1 MGTARAAAPRDVIGN
16 LWNSPGI
23 RVHSAPMGATP
34 SSDTLPVRTRQRLA
48 LVALVV
54 VALIVITITVVV
66 LGQRREATLRNQA
79 ELRLT
84 LFAGNVMSE
93 LRRSSIVPQLL
104 SRDPVLA
111 NALETRDFSQ
121 TSARLIE
128 ARDEIGVTRLML
140 LDRDGRAVASSERG
154 DIGTEHRNAPYVVE
168 ALRSD
173 STVFT
178 VAFDGSGR
186 PQFVYSRKLTR
197 NGSLLGVITAEVDLF
212 KYERS
217 WDGISEAVIVK
228 DSNDVVILST
238 EPRWR
243 GKTEAEALAQ
253 EPPKNALVRALR
265 ARSDTFDANNS
276 VLDGQQVMRSETR
289 IPFQGW
295 RIVSF
300 STFTPVRER
309 VASVVAV
316 QIMVFAILA
325 AGLFYLTSRQAE
337 RRSLRLQRESAELRK
352 LNLLLQREI
361 AERQK
366 VERNLEV
373 AEQTIA
379 QSSKLAALG
388 EMSAAVSHELNQ
400 PLAAMKTYLAG
411 ARLLVSRQRTDEAV
425 VSFQR
430 INDLI
435 DRMAAITRQLKSYA
449 SKSTDAMGRVD
460 LRAAVDA
467 SLAMME
473 PQFRQRSIGLTVS
486 RPDTPVDVLAER
498 FRLEQVIVN
507 LLRNAVDA
515 TRGQPDPQIDIIL
528 VAGDQVTLSV
538 LDNGTG
544 IADLDA
550 LFEPFYTTKDAGDGL
565 GLGLAISSSIVADL
579 GGRLIARNRPEGGA
593 VFEMHLPR
601 FGEDSI
607 AAQ

>member
-1 MGTARAAAPRDVIGN
+1 MIDASPQDEDGYPLPRR
-16 LWNSPGI
+16 L
-23 RVHSAPMGATP
+23 
-34 SSDTLPVRTRQRLA
+34 RQRLTFVA
-48 LVALVV
+48 LVLVALVV
-54 VALIVITITVVV
+54 IAVTIIV
-66 LGQRREATLRNQA
+66 LGERRTEAIRNQA

-104 SRDPVLA
+104 ARDPLLSSALESRDY
-111 NALETRDFSQ
+111 SQ
-121 TSARLIE
+121 SSQRLIE
-128 ARDEIGVTRLML
+128 YRDEIGVARLML
-140 LDRDGRAVASSERG
+140 LDRDGRTVASSDRVDLG
-154 DIGTEHRNAPYVVE
+154 KDHRNMPYVVD
-168 ALRSD
+168 ALRAD
-173 STVFT
+173 TTVFT
-178 VAFDGSGR
+178 SIFGESGR
-186 PQFVYSRKLTR
+186 PLFVYSRKLTR
-197 NGSLLGVITAEVDLF
+197 AGELLGLITVEVDLF

-228 DSNDVVILST
+228 DSNDVVLLTT

-253 EPPKNALVRALR
+253 EPPKNALIRALR
-265 ARSDTFDANNS
+265 ARTDVFDPENS
-276 VLDGQQVMRSETR
+276 VLDGQSVMRSEAR

-295 RIVSF
+295 RIISF
-300 STFTPVRER
+300 STYTPVRER

-316 QIMVFAILA
+316 QVMAFAILA
-325 AGLFYLTSRQAE
+325 AGLFYLTSRAAE

-366 VERNLEV
+366 AEKNLEV

-411 ARLLVSRQRTDEAV
+411 ARLLVRRQRSEEAI

-449 SKSTDAMGRVD
+449 SKGDEATRRVD
-460 LRAAVDA
+460 LRAAVDS

-473 PQFRQRSIGLTVS
+473 PQFRQRAIGLTVS
-486 RPDTPVDVLAER
+486 RPDTAVDVLGEQ

-538 LDNGTG
+538 FDNGSG
-544 IADLDA
+544 IADLEA
-550 LFEPFYTTKDAGDGL
+550 LFEPFYTTKAAGDGL
-565 GLGLAISSSIVADL
+565 GLGLAISSSIVAEL
-579 GGRLIARNRPEGGA
+579 GGRLTARNRPEGGA
-593 VFEMHLPR
+593 VFEMRLPR
-601 FGEDSI
+601 FGDDSI

>member
-1 MGTARAAAPRDVIGN
+1 MSDAQPDTEGLFN
-16 LWNSPGI
+16 LPN
-23 RVHSAPMGATP
+23 
-34 SSDTLPVRTRQRLA
+34 RTRQRLA
-48 LVALVV
+48 FAALVV
-54 VALIVITITVVV
+54 VALVVIAVTITV
-66 LGQRREATLRNQA
+66 LGARRTEAIRNQA

-104 SRDPVLA
+104 ARDPLLTS
-111 NALETRDFSQ
+111 ALEARDFSQ
-121 TSARLIE
+121 SSQRLIE
-128 ARDEIGVTRLML
+128 YRDELGVARLML
-140 LDRDGRAVASSERG
+140 LDRDGRTVASSDRV
-154 DIGTEHRNAPYVVE
+154 DIGKEHRNEPYMVD
-168 ALRSD
+168 ALRAD
-173 STVFT
+173 STIFT
-178 VAFDGSGR
+178 SIFGDTGR
-186 PQFVYSRKLTR
+186 PLFVYSRKLSR
-197 NGSLLGVITAEVDLF
+197 AGELLGVITVEVDLF

-228 DSNDVVILST
+228 DSNDVVLLTT

-243 GKTEAEALAQ
+243 GKTETAALVQ

-265 ARSDTFDANNS
+265 ARTDVFDAENS
-276 VLDGQQVMRSETR
+276 VLDGQSVMRSEAR
-289 IPFQGW
+289 VPFQGW

-300 STFTPVRER
+300 STYTPVRER

-316 QIMVFAILA
+316 QVMAFAIMA
-325 AGLFYLTSRQAE
+325 AGLFYLTSRAAE
-337 RRSLRLQRESAELRK
+337 QRSLRLQRESAELRK

-361 AERQK
+361 SERQK
-366 VERNLEV
+366 AEKNLEV

-411 ARLLVSRQRTDEAV
+411 ARLLVRRQRSEEAI

-449 SKSTDAMGRVD
+449 SKGSDAIGRVD
-460 LRAAVDA
+460 LRAAVDS
-467 SLAMME
+467 SLAMMQ
-473 PQFRQRSIGLTVS
+473 PQLRQRTIGLTVS
-486 RPDTPVDVLAER
+486 LPDTAADVLGEQ

-515 TRGQPDPQIDIIL
+515 TRGIPDPQIDIIL
-528 VAGDQVTLSV
+528 VVGDQVTLSV

-544 IADLDA
+544 IADFDA
-550 LFEPFYTTKDAGDGL
+550 LFEPFYTTKTAGDGL
-565 GLGLAISSSIVADL
+565 GLGLAISSSIVGDL
-579 GGRLIARNRPEGGA
+579 GGRLTARNRPEGGA
-593 VFEMHLPR
+593 VFEVQLPR
-601 FGEDSI
+601 FGDDRI

>member
-1 MGTARAAAPRDVIGN
+1 MSAAQPDAEGFFN
-16 LWNSPGI
+16 LPN
-23 RVHSAPMGATP
+23 
-34 SSDTLPVRTRQRLA
+34 RTRQRLA
-48 LVALVV
+48 FAALIAVALVV
-54 VALIVITITVVV
+54 IGVTITV
-66 LGQRREATLRNQA
+66 LGARRTEAIRNQA

-104 SRDPVLA
+104 ARDPLLTS
-111 NALETRDFSQ
+111 ALESRDFSQ
-121 TSARLIE
+121 SSQRLIE
-128 ARDEIGVTRLML
+128 YRDELGVARLML
-140 LDRDGRAVASSERG
+140 LDRDGRTVASSDRV
-154 DIGTEHRNAPYVVE
+154 DIGKEHRNEPYMVD
-168 ALRSD
+168 ALRAD
-173 STVFT
+173 TTVFT
-178 VAFDGSGR
+178 SIFGDVGR
-186 PQFVYSRKLTR
+186 PLFVYSRKLTR
-197 NGSLLGVITAEVDLF
+197 AGELLGVITVEVDLF

-228 DSNDVVILST
+228 DSNDVVLLTT

-243 GKTEAEALAQ
+243 GKTEAAALAQ

-265 ARSDTFDANNS
+265 ARTDVFDAENS
-276 VLDGQQVMRSETR
+276 VLDGQSVMRSQAR
-289 IPFQGW
+289 VPFQGW

-300 STFTPVRER
+300 STYTPVRER
-309 VASVVAV
+309 VASVVALQV
-316 QIMVFAILA
+316 MAFAIMA
-325 AGLFYLTSRQAE
+325 AGLFYLTSRAAE

-361 AERQK
+361 SERQK
-366 VERNLEV
+366 AERSLEV

-411 ARLLVSRQRTDEAV
+411 ARLLVRRQRSEEAI

-449 SKSTDAMGRVD
+449 SKGGDAIGRVD
-460 LRAAVDA
+460 LRAAVDS
-467 SLAMME
+467 SLAMMQ
-473 PQFRQRSIGLTVS
+473 PQFRQRAIGLTVS
-486 RPDTPVDVLAER
+486 LPDAAADVLAEQ

-515 TRGQPDPQIDIIL
+515 TRGRPDPQIDIIL

-544 IADLDA
+544 IVDLDA
-550 LFEPFYTTKDAGDGL
+550 LFEPFYTTKAAGDGV

-579 GGRLIARNRPEGGA
+579 GGRLTARNRPEGGA
-593 VFEMHLPR
+593 VFEVQLPK
-601 FGEDSI
+601 FGDDRI

>member
-1 MGTARAAAPRDVIGN
+1 MAA
-16 LWNSPGI
+16 L
-23 RVHSAPMGATP
+23 P
-34 SSDTLPVRTRQRLA
+34 STDPLPVRTRQRLA
-48 LVALVV
+48 LAGLVLVALVV
-54 VALIVITITVVV
+54 IAVTVAV
-66 LGQRREATLRNQA
+66 LGQRREASLRNQA

-111 NALETRDFSQ
+111 SALETRDFSQ
-121 TSARLIE
+121 TSARLI
-128 ARDEIGVTRLML
+128 AYRDEIGVARLML
-140 LDRDGRAVASSERG
+140 LDRDGRTVASSERG
-154 DIGTEHRNAPYVVE
+154 DIGTDYRAAPYMVE
-168 ALRSD
+168 ALRSE
-173 STVFT
+173 TTIFT
-178 VAFDGSGR
+178 SAFDDTGR
-186 PQFVYSRKLTR
+186 PQFVYARKLTR
-197 NGSLLGVITAEVDLF
+197 NGALLGVITAEVDLF

-228 DSNDVVILST
+228 DSSDVVLLST

-253 EPPKNALVRALR
+253 EPPKNALIRALR

-300 STFTPVRER
+300 STFTAVRER

-316 QIMVFAILA
+316 QIMVFAILS

-411 ARLLVSRQRTDEAV
+411 ARLLVGRQRMDEAV

-449 SKSTDAMGRVD
+449 STSTDAMGRVD

-473 PQFRQRSIGLTVS
+473 PQLRQRAIALTVS
-486 RPDTPVDVLAER
+486 RPDAPVDVLAER

-507 LLRNAVDA
+507 LLRNAADA
-515 TRGQPDPQIDIIL
+515 TRDRPDPQIDIIL
-528 VAGDQVTLSV
+528 VAGEQATLSV

-550 LFEPFYTTKDAGDGL
+550 LFEPFYTTKAAGDGL
-565 GLGLAISSSIVADL
+565 GLGLAISSSIVAEL

-593 VFEMHLPR
+593 VFEVHLPR
-601 FGEDSI
+601 FGEDGV

>member
-1 MGTARAAAPRDVIGN
+1 MT
-16 LWNSPGI
+16 
-23 RVHSAPMGATP
+23 
-34 SSDTLPVRTRQRLA
+34 DTREPDEDIFSLPNRTRQRLIFA
-48 LVALVV
+48 TLVV
-54 VALIVITITVVV
+54 VALVVIGITIAV
-66 LGQRREATLRNQA
+66 LGERRTAAIRAQA

-104 SRDPVLA
+104 ARDPLLV
-111 NALETRDFSQ
+111 NALETKDYSQ
-121 TSARLIE
+121 SSQRLIE
-128 ARDEIGVTRLML
+128 YRDEIGVARLML
-140 LDRDGRAVASSERG
+140 LDRDGRTVASSERVDLG
-154 DIGTEHRNAPYVVE
+154 KDNRGMPYMVD
-168 ALRSD
+168 ALRAD
-173 STVFT
+173 NTVFSSS
-178 VAFDGSGR
+178 FNDSGR
-186 PQFVYSRKLTR
+186 PLFVYSRKLTR
-197 NGSLLGVITAEVDLF
+197 GSELLGIITVEVDLF

-228 DSNDVVILST
+228 DSNDIVLLTT

-243 GKTEAEALAQ
+243 GKTEAEALVQ

-265 ARSDTFDANNS
+265 ARTDVFDAENS
-276 VLDGQQVMRSETR
+276 VLEGESVMRSEAR

-300 STFTPVRER
+300 STYTPVRER

-316 QIMVFAILA
+316 QVMAFAILA
-325 AGLFYLTSRQAE
+325 AGLFYLTSRAAE

-366 VERNLEV
+366 AEKSLEV

-411 ARLLVSRQRTDEAV
+411 ARLLVRRQRTDEAV

-449 SKSTDAMGRVD
+449 SKGTDATGRVD

-473 PQFRQRSIGLTVS
+473 PQFRQRAIGLTVS
-486 RPDTPVDVLAER
+486 KPDRPADVLAER

-515 TRGQPDPQIDIIL
+515 TRDVPDPQIDIIL
-528 VAGDQVTLSV
+528 VVGERVVLSV
-538 LDNGTG
+538 FDNGVG

-550 LFEPFYTTKDAGDGL
+550 LFEPFYTTKSAGDGL

-579 GGRLIARNRPEGGA
+579 GGRLTARNRPEGGA
-593 VFEMHLPR
+593 VFEVQMPR

>member
-1 MGTARAAAPRDVIGN
+1 MSAAQPDAEGLFN
-16 LWNSPGI
+16 LPN
-23 RVHSAPMGATP
+23 
-34 SSDTLPVRTRQRLA
+34 RTRQRLA
-48 LVALVV
+48 FAALIAVALVV
-54 VALIVITITVVV
+54 IGVTITV
-66 LGQRREATLRNQA
+66 LGARRTEAIRNQA

-104 SRDPVLA
+104 ARDPLLTS
-111 NALETRDFSQ
+111 ALESRDFSQ
-121 TSARLIE
+121 SSQRLIE
-128 ARDEIGVTRLML
+128 YRDELGVARLML
-140 LDRDGRAVASSERG
+140 LDRDGRTVASSDRV
-154 DIGTEHRNAPYVVE
+154 DIGKEHRNEPYMVD
-168 ALRSD
+168 ALRAD
-173 STVFT
+173 TTVFT
-178 VAFDGSGR
+178 SIFGDVGR
-186 PQFVYSRKLTR
+186 PLFVYSRKLTR
-197 NGSLLGVITAEVDLF
+197 AGELLGVITVEVDLF

-228 DSNDVVILST
+228 DSNDVVLLTT

-243 GKTEAEALAQ
+243 GKTEAAALAQ

-265 ARSDTFDANNS
+265 ARTDVFDAENS
-276 VLDGQQVMRSETR
+276 VLDGQSVMRSQAR
-289 IPFQGW
+289 VPFQGW

-300 STFTPVRER
+300 STYTPVRER
-309 VASVVAV
+309 VASVVALQV
-316 QIMVFAILA
+316 MAFAIMA
-325 AGLFYLTSRQAE
+325 AGLFYLTSRAAE

-361 AERQK
+361 SERQK
-366 VERNLEV
+366 AERSLEV

-411 ARLLVSRQRTDEAV
+411 ARLLVRRQRSEEAI

-449 SKSTDAMGRVD
+449 SKGGDAIGRVD
-460 LRAAVDA
+460 LRAAVDS
-467 SLAMME
+467 SLAMMQ
-473 PQFRQRSIGLTVS
+473 PQFRQRAIGLTVS
-486 RPDTPVDVLAER
+486 LPDAAADVLAEQ

-515 TRGQPDPQIDIIL
+515 TRGRPDPQIDIIL

-544 IADLDA
+544 IVDLDA
-550 LFEPFYTTKDAGDGL
+550 LFEPFYTTKAAGDGV

-579 GGRLIARNRPEGGA
+579 GGRLTARNRPEGGA
-593 VFEMHLPR
+593 VFEVQLPK
-601 FGEDSI
+601 FGDDRI

>member
-1 MGTARAAAPRDVIGN
+1 MAVT
-16 LWNSPGI
+16 SPSEP
-23 RVHSAPMGATP
+23 V
-34 SSDTLPVRTRQRLA
+34 PVRTRQRLA
-48 LVALVV
+48 LSGLVI
-54 VALIVITITVVV
+54 VALIVITITVGV
-66 LGQRREATLRNQA
+66 LGQRREAALRNQA

-111 NALETRDFSQ
+111 NALATGDFSQ
-121 TSARLIE
+121 TSDRLIE
-128 ARDEIGVTRLML
+128 ARDEIGVARLML
-140 LDRDGRAVASSERG
+140 LDRDGRAMASSERS
-154 DIGTEHRNAPYVVE
+154 DIGSAHRDAPYMVKASE
-168 ALRSD
+168 TDA
-173 STVFT
+173 TIFT
-178 VAFDGSGR
+178 IAFDATGR
-186 PQFVYSRKLTR
+186 IQFVYARKVAR
-197 NGSLLGVITAEVDLF
+197 DGALLGVITAEVDLF

-217 WDGISEAVIVK
+217 WDGISEAVIIK
-228 DSNDVVILST
+228 DSNDVVLLST

-253 EPPKNALVRALR
+253 EPPMNALLRALR
-265 ARSDTFDANNS
+265 ARSDSYRAGNS
-276 VLDGQQVMRSETR
+276 VLGGQQVMRSETR
-289 IPFQGW
+289 IPFEGW

-300 STFTPVRER
+300 STFSPVRER
-309 VASVVAV
+309 VAAVVAV

-411 ARLLVSRQRTDEAV
+411 ARLLVRRQRTEEAV

-435 DRMAAITRQLKSYA
+435 DRMASITRQLKSYA

-473 PQFRQRSIGLTVS
+473 PQFRQRAIGLTVS
-486 RPDTPVDVLAER
+486 CPDTPVDVLAER

-507 LLRNAVDA
+507 MLRNAVDA
-515 TRGQPDPQIDIIL
+515 TRGRPDPEIDIIL

-550 LFEPFYTTKDAGDGL
+550 LFEPFYTTKAAGDGL

>member
-1 MGTARAAAPRDVIGN
+1 MA
-16 LWNSPGI
+16 
-23 RVHSAPMGATP
+23 SAP
-34 SSDTLPVRTRQRLA
+34 SIDRSPVRRPQRIA

-66 LGQRREATLRNQA
+66 LGERREAALRNQA

-104 SRDPVLA
+104 SRDPVLT

-128 ARDEIGVTRLML
+128 ARDEIGVARLLL
-140 LDRDGRAVASSERG
+140 LDRDGRAVASSERS

-178 VAFDGSGR
+178 VAFDASGR
-186 PQFVYSRKLTR
+186 PQFVYSRKLGR
-197 NGSLLGVITAEVDLF
+197 NGALLGVITAEVDLF

-243 GKTEAEALAQ
+243 GKTETQALAQ
-253 EPPKNALVRALR
+253 EPPKNALIRALR
-265 ARSDTFDANNS
+265 ARSDAFDANNS

-300 STFTPVRER
+300 STFSPVRER

-325 AGLFYLTSRQAE
+325 AALFYLTSRQAE

-411 ARLLVSRQRTDEAV
+411 ARLLVSRQRTEEVV

-473 PQFRQRSIGLTVS
+473 PQFRQRAIGLTVS

-515 TRGQPDPQIDIIL
+515 TRGRPDPQIDIIL
-528 VAGDQVTLSV
+528 VAGEQVTLSV

-579 GGRLIARNRPEGGA
+579 GGRLIARNRAEGGA

>member
-1 MGTARAAAPRDVIGN
+1 MIDASPQDEDGYPLPRR
-16 LWNSPGI
+16 L
-23 RVHSAPMGATP
+23 
-34 SSDTLPVRTRQRLA
+34 RQRLTFVA
-48 LVALVV
+48 LVLVALVV
-54 VALIVITITVVV
+54 IAVTIIV
-66 LGQRREATLRNQA
+66 LGERRTEAIRNQA

-104 SRDPVLA
+104 ARDPLLSSALESRDY
-111 NALETRDFSQ
+111 SQ
-121 TSARLIE
+121 SSQRLIE
-128 ARDEIGVTRLML
+128 YRDEIGVARLML
-140 LDRDGRAVASSERG
+140 LDRDGRTVASSDRVDLG
-154 DIGTEHRNAPYVVE
+154 KDHRNMPYVVD
-168 ALRSD
+168 ALRAD
-173 STVFT
+173 TTVFT
-178 VAFDGSGR
+178 SIFGESGR
-186 PQFVYSRKLTR
+186 PLFVYSRKLTR
-197 NGSLLGVITAEVDLF
+197 AGELLGLITVEVDLF

-228 DSNDVVILST
+228 DSNDVVLLTT

-253 EPPKNALVRALR
+253 EPPKNALIRALR
-265 ARSDTFDANNS
+265 ARTDVFDPENS
-276 VLDGQQVMRSETR
+276 VLDGQSVMRSEAR

-295 RIVSF
+295 RIISF
-300 STFTPVRER
+300 STYTPVRER

-316 QIMVFAILA
+316 QVMAFAILA
-325 AGLFYLTSRQAE
+325 AGLFYLTSRAAE

-366 VERNLEV
+366 AEKNLEV

-411 ARLLVSRQRTDEAV
+411 ARLLVRRQRSEEAI

-449 SKSTDAMGRVD
+449 SKGDEATRRVD
-460 LRAAVDA
+460 LRAAVDS

-473 PQFRQRSIGLTVS
+473 PQFRQRAIGLTVS
-486 RPDTPVDVLAER
+486 RPDTAVDVLGEQ

-538 LDNGTG
+538 LDNGSG
-544 IADLDA
+544 IADLEA
-550 LFEPFYTTKDAGDGL
+550 LFEPFYTTKAAGDGL
-565 GLGLAISSSIVADL
+565 GLGLAISSSIVAEL
-579 GGRLIARNRPEGGA
+579 GGRLTARNRPEGGA
-593 VFEMHLPR
+593 VFEMRLPR
-601 FGEDSI
+601 FGDDSI